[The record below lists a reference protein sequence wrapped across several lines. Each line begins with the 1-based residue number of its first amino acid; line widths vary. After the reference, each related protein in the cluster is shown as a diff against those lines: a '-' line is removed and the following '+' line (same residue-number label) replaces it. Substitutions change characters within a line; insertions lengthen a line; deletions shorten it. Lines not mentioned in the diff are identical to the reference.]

1 MAGRGRGTLRSAPAV
16 TERQAIHVT
25 EVLQMPMT
33 SDDGR
38 GFSQAELD
46 DFLTGG
52 RLFAKVATVNE
63 EGWPQIS
70 PVWYTWDGSS
80 FLVISKE
87 RTGMVRNLRRVPR
100 CGLLVDNYELPYARV
115 SVQGE
120 VEFLGEDF
128 DYIPPMRDMVLRY
141 LGPEGMDYAESTF
154 GFARVP
160 FRVRPRKMATWNG
173 GGFDRT
179 FKADTVWRDLGDAR
193 HAGEKRE
200 R

>member
-115 SVQGE
+115 SVQG
-120 VEFLGEDF
+120 
-128 DYIPPMRDMVLRY
+128 
-141 LGPEGMDYAESTF
+141 
-154 GFARVP
+154 
-160 FRVRPRKMATWNG
+160 
-173 GGFDRT
+173 
-179 FKADTVWRDLGDAR
+179 
-193 HAGEKRE
+193 
-200 R
+200 